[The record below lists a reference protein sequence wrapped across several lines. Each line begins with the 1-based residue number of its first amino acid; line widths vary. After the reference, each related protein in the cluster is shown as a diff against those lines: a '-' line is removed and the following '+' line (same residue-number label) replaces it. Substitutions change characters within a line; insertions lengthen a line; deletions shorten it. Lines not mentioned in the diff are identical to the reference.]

1 MPRLKPKH
9 SKSSGSSGS
18 ETTKLIRKTRQAT
31 RKRYTPEEKIRVVM
45 EGIRGDDPVSTIC
58 RREGISSNLY
68 YRWLKEFMEAGKA
81 RLKGDETRGATRG
94 EVGELKL
101 DNERLKQLVAELSVE
116 NMVLKKSL
124 L

>member
-1 MPRLKPKH
+1 MSRLRAER
-9 SKSSGSSGS
+9 STSSESSGSG
-18 ETTKLIRKTRQAT
+18 TTKLIRKTRQST
-31 RKRYTPEEKIRVVM
+31 RKRYTPEEKIRIVM

-58 RREGISSNLY
+58 RQEGTSSNLY

-81 RLKGDETRGATRG
+81 RLKGDETRGASRG
-94 EVGELKL
+94 EVDELKR

-116 NMVLKKSL
+116 NMVLNKSL